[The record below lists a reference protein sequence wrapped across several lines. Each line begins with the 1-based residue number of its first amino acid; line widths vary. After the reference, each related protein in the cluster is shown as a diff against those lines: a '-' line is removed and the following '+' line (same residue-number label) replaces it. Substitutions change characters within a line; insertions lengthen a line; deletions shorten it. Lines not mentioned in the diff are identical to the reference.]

1 MYHSIKFLTFFKE
14 PRPFKQQKTILS
26 GLTTHLGASL
36 DNVASAAKNSIAVC
50 PEFDFSS
57 IPVEDKVNL
66 YILYFSRIFYHCTGE
81 GATQVGAAEV
91 VTFFLIS
98 LFIRNSIYM

>member
-1 MYHSIKFLTFFKE
+1 MW
-14 PRPFKQQKTILS
+14 RPLQ
-26 GLTTHLGASL
+26 
-36 DNVASAAKNSIAVC
+36 KNSIAVC

-81 GATQVGAAEV
+81 GATQVGAAEA